1 MKSFLR
7 QIPVG
12 VPSLIIT
19 ALVIYLSL
27 AHDPFHTSELPLF
40 PGADKWAHVV
50 MYIAVT
56 AVYMLDYAK
65 HKLPHHPKLNVD
77 LALTSSAS
85 VLGLLMEVGQLIM
98 HNGRGFEWADW
109 TADTMGAIIGTVRL
123 FISWGAGTMRTTHL
137 PGGASGRTAT
147 HTTAIK
153 PKIHKN
159 DPFWP

>member
-109 TADTMGAIIGTVRL
+109 TADTMGAIIGLLLVRYW
-123 FISWGAGTMRTTHL
+123 FMHHFRTYFL
-137 PGGASGRTAT
+137 GRRHHA
-147 HTTAIK
+147 HHAFARRRK
-153 PKIHKN
+153 RSRRHSRHSH
-159 DPFWP
+159 